1 MDYKFYDTSSLLNGY
16 KYQFFNKQDKKVISS
31 TTLKQLEDMK
41 PSETAKFVLSY
52 IYQHPEEF
60 EIYFF
65 KEPMMDKIYEMGLP
79 RDTEMEILA
88 AAIDYETRY
97 HPDEMILITDNLYLY
112 NVANLF
118 FGDGVIQTHYN

>member
-16 KYQFFNKQDKKVISS
+16 KYQFFNRQDKKVISS

-41 PSETAKFVLSY
+41 PSETAEFVLSY

-65 KEPMMDKIYEMGLP
+65 K
-79 RDTEMEILA
+79 
-88 AAIDYETRY
+88 
-97 HPDEMILITDNLYLY
+97 
-112 NVANLF
+112 LF
-118 FGDGVIQTHYN
+118 FFIYMIFLILLLSICICSDSSKIAFLLALNISS

>member
-1 MDYKFYDTSSLLNGY
+1 MEKLIKKWWFWITIACVILVVVLGMMKF
-16 KYQFFNKQDKKVISS
+16 KEQ
-31 TTLKQLEDMK
+31 KQLEDMK
-41 PSETAKFVLSY
+41 PSETAEFVLSY

>member
-1 MDYKFYDTSSLLNGY
+1 
-16 KYQFFNKQDKKVISS
+16 
-31 TTLKQLEDMK
+31 MK
-41 PSETAKFVLSY
+41 PSETAEFVLSY

-79 RDTEMEILA
+79 RDAEMEILA